1 MQTRIAV
8 SKQTEQSSA
17 AKSNSVQS
25 SQAKKTAQKEPVKT
39 RAELKQLTDRVLA
52 NPETV
57 SREEY
62 ALLIKVIGFQGMQML
77 LAQSKQRQQPDKKE
91 QLKELER
98 TVQADD
104 AKKEQESQE
113 AVEQQGQAADEKQKS
128 SGARQEAEDGRAQEQ
143 SPTVGEAQEYVV
155 AAGTAR
161 EQEKEE
167 AHSQAQPE
175 EASSKENKWKKTVP
189 AVQAEQPKS
198 MVSGKAEAVHVEPPK
213 NEAVKGKPAPAR
225 GWKKLGDAEEQAA
238 DDGAQASA
246 GLVKGRALVEEE
258 AEVTSKSAQASSKDK
273 ETPAEDAVPAKRLH
287 KGEQKASAEQNAAP
301 EEAATQSLEQ
311 TANQAPEQAPD
322 AAAQALPQAEEASG
336 AQGEAQP
343 QAGKGAGASAKSAKQ
358 GGSAAEAIAGV
369 PETKKEPAKPKVIA
383 IKAESP
389 GAILDQL
396 GTMPPTDM
404 VNAFTSAVSVSKGA
418 LDKQRQ
424 KTQSVLPSVPTPTGL
439 PASKS
444 GGEASTK
451 AAAAAQARPQQR
463 GMDRFQSQK
472 QGGAVQ
478 TGQLRD
484 FPAGSQAEEDP
495 DQIMDQARS
504 YTANPPGISMTGEAD
519 PSQADGFQSE
529 AASHVQA
536 AKQTELN
543 QTKQDFGENQIHP
556 KADPTVLRADKAIR
570 AVTPPAFAMKR
581 ADAFSPEIADRINP
595 SLASTLGSFMA
606 DRKGEYQKGKEPFEA
621 GVESAKSDT
630 SSQINTLKTEAAEG
644 QRSEQE
650 AAKAEVKG
658 LRGQWQSEIN
668 ESSGEFDRE
677 SKSAASEKK
686 REMDGIRRDKE
697 GEVKST
703 LSQANK
709 DANKEYSS
717 TKKEA
722 DKKNKDGEKDRNIFQ
737 KAWDWTKEKAQQ
749 AVEGLKKAVNF
760 LFTQLRKAVKTI
772 FDKAKALAVSI
783 IEKGRQLIVKAIQGL
798 GTVLKGLVNKV
809 FAKFPGI
816 AKRITGL
823 IDKAVNK
830 AVQAVNKV
838 ASALKKGV
846 TAALNFMAKS
856 LDTLFAGVQSLYNRI
871 LNGIGKFLNG
881 DFKAIFGKLLE
892 GAQIAAEIALAFATG
907 GGSVL
912 LQIIKWLATT
922 LPQLFRQASS
932 VFSFVTTLRNMKVQD
947 VKQML
952 SPSGMGGFL
961 VKGLFGELKSIPA
974 GKEEEDKE
982 KEAPAGGKE
991 EKGLMKVLQLLK
1003 GVFTV
1008 LKGTYGKVAGAIN
1021 KALPGM
1027 NISTKSWFNPFA
1039 MIYAGAVQA
1048 LEVVK
1053 NPAEALNEG
1062 AGKLKGAVGS
1072 FFSGIKG
1079 KVSETAGSIKAKVML
1094 LGKPAQL
1101 MKLLANKAVDMVLN
1115 FIVTH
1120 PPSALIKAVFKGIE
1134 AAAGSSIVELV
1145 RKHIPFADKMINKV
1159 AESSPVQGLMKPLE
1173 QPVNKVGG
1181 LIDQVT
1187 EEATGLVDDAEKQ
1200 TGSVLGNG
1208 NQLLAGLAGVG
1219 AAGGKDAGKGSKA
1232 SPNSGGKKGDAK
1244 GGGGDFLGSIRG
1256 GIHTRLIAFG
1266 KNLLKSGKE
1275 LVLKG
1280 VDKVK
1285 GAVSGLMVR
1294 FNIGSESH
1302 KLWVEKKGTRNVMMM
1317 ASKEEKLVEKIE
1329 DFRDL
1334 AQNIEI
1340 KEEKEITVKEIDSL
1354 SKIATKEN
1362 PNNSDLDTASKLVPS
1377 ICKKVKYGEQYT
1389 RDEQRR
1395 KTLKP
1400 NVQYTTLEGHT
1411 YNTDDKGRITKV
1423 EGRLQLGKG
1432 KRSKHSQRVAGR
1444 EDRKTNDE
1452 GGHLI
1457 ASIFKGSGGLDN
1469 LVAMDGNLNK
1479 SKWKK
1484 MEKSWADALNEGEEV
1499 EVKIKSFY
1507 SGDSLRPTRFAIEY
1521 SIDGIMQEPLYFQN
1535 KAGG

>member
-1 MQTRIAV
+1 MQTRMAV
-8 SKQTEQSSA
+8 AKQPESSSA
-17 AKSNSVQS
+17 AKSSSVQA

-52 NPETV
+52 NPENV

-62 ALLIKVIGFQGMQML
+62 ALLIKTIGYQGTQML
-77 LAQSKQRQQPDKKE
+77 LAQSKQQKQPDKKE

-98 TVQADD
+98 SVQEDD
-104 AKKEQESQE
+104 KKKEQE
-113 AVEQQGQAADEKQKS
+113 
-128 SGARQEAEDGRAQEQ
+128 
-143 SPTVGEAQEYVV
+143 
-155 AAGTAR
+155 
-161 EQEKEE
+161 QEKPETAGQKQDAAPPE
-167 AHSQAQPE
+167 AAPGGVSEQARAVNEPE
-175 EASSKENKWKKTVP
+175 ADQSKEIADAGQVESSS
-189 AVQAEQPKS
+189 AEQPKKE
-198 MVSGKAEAVHVEPPK
+198 MAEDKAVSSKGLQK
-213 NEAVKGKPAPAR
+213 AVKALAPALQAKPQPAAAEKAATEHKAAAEDQQAAVEHKAAAEPKAATAEHKAAAKPAPVSAR
-225 GWKKLGDAEEQAA
+225 
-238 DDGAQASA
+238 
-246 GLVKGRALVEEE
+246 
-258 AEVTSKSAQASSKDK
+258 
-273 ETPAEDAVPAKRLH
+273 
-287 KGEQKASAEQNAAP
+287 
-301 EEAATQSLEQ
+301 AT
-311 TANQAPEQAPD
+311 AQAPEQVQDTA
-322 AAAQALPQAEEASG
+322 QAEEAAG
-336 AQGEAQP
+336 AEGRP
-343 QAGKGAGASAKSAKQ
+343 QAAVQTGAGPAAAAKSTKP
-358 GGSAAEAIAGV
+358 GGSTAAAEASGLV
-369 PETKKEPAKPKVIA
+369 PETKGKEPPKPKAIA
-383 IKAESP
+383 IKADSP
-389 GAILDQL
+389 DAILQQL

-424 KTQSVLPSVPTPTGL
+424 KTQAVLPSVPTPTGL
-439 PASKS
+439 PAGKS
-444 GGEASTK
+444 AGQGFSAK
-451 AAAAAQARPQQR
+451 VAAAIQARSQPK

-484 FPAGSQAEEDP
+484 FPTGSQAEEDP
-495 DQIMDQARS
+495 DQIMEQARG
-504 YTANPPGISMTGEAD
+504 YAANPPGISMTGEAD

-529 AASHVQA
+529 ATRHVET

-543 QTKQDFGENQIHP
+543 QTKQDFGESQIQP
-556 KADPTVLRADKAIR
+556 KADSTVLRADKTIR

-581 ADAFSPEIADRINP
+581 AAALPPEVADRINP
-595 SLASTLGSFMA
+595 SLASTLSSFMA

-621 GVESAKSDT
+621 GVESAKNDT
-630 SSQINTLKTEAAEG
+630 SSQINTLKTEAAQN

-650 AAKAEVKG
+650 AAKSEVKG

-668 ESSGEFDRE
+668 QSTGEFDRE
-677 SKSAASEKK
+677 SKAAAGEKK
-686 REMDGIRRDKE
+686 RDIDGIRREKE
-697 GEVKST
+697 GEVKAT
-703 LSQANK
+703 LSQAQK
-709 DANKEYSS
+709 DANKEYTS

-722 DKKNKDGEKDRNIFQ
+722 DKKQKDADGGEKKDRNIFQ

-749 AVEGLKKAVNF
+749 ALEGLKKAVNF
-760 LFTQLRKAVKTI
+760 LFTQLRKAVKSI
-772 FDKAKALAVSI
+772 FDKAKALAVGI

-809 FAKFPGI
+809 FARFPGI
-816 AKRITGL
+816 AKKITGL

-838 ASALKKGV
+838 AAALKKGV

-856 LDTLFAGVQSLYNRI
+856 LDTLFAGVQALYNKI
-871 LNGIGKFLNG
+871 LNGISKFLNG

-922 LPQLFRQASS
+922 LPQLIRQAGS
-932 VFSFVTTLRNMKVQD
+932 VFSFVTTLRSMKVQD
-947 VKQML
+947 VKQLL
-952 SPSGMGGFL
+952 SPAGMGGYL
-961 VKGLFGELKSIPA
+961 VKGLFGELKSLPA
-974 GKEEEDKE
+974 AKDEEDKE
-982 KEAPAGGKE
+982 KEAQAGGKE

-1003 GVFTV
+1003 GVFKV

-1048 LEVVK
+1048 MEIVK

-1062 AGKLKGAVGS
+1062 AGKLKSAAGS

-1079 KVSETAGSIKAKVML
+1079 KVTETAGSIKEKVML

-1134 AAAGSSIVELV
+1134 AAAGSSIVDLV

-1159 AESSPVQGLMKPLE
+1159 AESAPVQSLMKPLE

-1187 EEATGLVDDAEKQ
+1187 EEAAGLVDDAEKQ

-1208 NQLLAGLAGVG
+1208 TQLLAGLAGVG
-1219 AAGGKDAGKGSKA
+1219 AAGAKDAAGKSNKA
-1232 SPNSGGKKGDAK
+1232 GAGSGGKKGETK
-1244 GGGGDFLGSIRG
+1244 GGGDFVGTVKG

-1275 LVLKG
+1275 LVIKG
-1280 VDKVK
+1280 AEKIK

-1302 KLWVEKKGTRNVMMM
+1302 KLWVEKKGSRNVVMM
-1317 ASKEEKLVEKIE
+1317 ASKEEELINKIKG
-1329 DFRDL
+1329 FRDKV
-1334 AQNIEI
+1334 ANVSD
-1340 KEEKEITVKEIDSL
+1340 EEKRAKIVIIINRLEETIVALEAKEDQ
-1354 SKIATKEN
+1354 
-1362 PNNSDLDTASKLVPS
+1362 SKLNIAKTLVS
-1377 ICKKVKYGEQYT
+1377 EIHEALHGTTRESNQYHIFYSHTLKKEQYF
-1389 RDEQRR
+1389 RSDS
-1395 KTLKP
+1395 
-1400 NVQYTTLEGHT
+1400 VQF
-1411 YNTDDKGRITKV
+1411 
-1423 EGRLQLGKG
+1423 RLG
-1432 KRSKHSQRVAGR
+1432 
-1444 EDRKTNDE
+1444 
-1452 GGHLI
+1452 
-1457 ASIFKGSGGLDN
+1457 
-1469 LVAMDGNLNK
+1469 
-1479 SKWKK
+1479 
-1484 MEKSWADALNEGEEV
+1484 
-1499 EVKIKSFY
+1499 
-1507 SGDSLRPTRFAIEY
+1507 
-1521 SIDGIMQEPLYFQN
+1521 N
-1535 KAGG
+1535 KAFIGKMKSDTSYRRDILGRNPKLKTWMEGSPNLSNSPPGATWHHHETPGVLVLVHRADHSTNHGLYHPTGLGGRAIWGGGELGRNGKLDSNGNPK

>member
-1 MQTRIAV
+1 MQTRMAV
-8 SKQTEQSSA
+8 AKQPEPSSA
-17 AKSNSVQS
+17 AKSSSVQA

-52 NPETV
+52 NPENV

-62 ALLIKVIGFQGMQML
+62 ALLIKIIGYSGTQML

-98 TVQADD
+98 SVQEDD
-104 AKKEQESQE
+104 KKKEQEQPETAGQKQDAAAPE
-113 AVEQQGQAADEKQKS
+113 AASGGVSEQAPAVNEP
-128 SGARQEAEDGRAQEQ
+128 EAEQ
-143 SPTVGEAQEYVV
+143 SKGIAGVGQVE
-155 AAGTAR
+155 
-161 EQEKEE
+161 
-167 AHSQAQPE
+167 
-175 EASSKENKWKKTVP
+175 SSI
-189 AVQAEQPKS
+189 AEQPKKEMEES
-198 MVSGKAEAVHVEPPK
+198 TASSSKGLQKS
-213 NEAVKGKPAPAR
+213 VKVLAPALQL
-225 GWKKLGDAEEQAA
+225 KPQPAAAEHKAAAEPKAAAADQQAA
-238 DDGAQASA
+238 VEHKAAAADQQAT
-246 GLVKGRALVEEE
+246 
-258 AEVTSKSAQASSKDK
+258 AEPKAAAKSAPVS
-273 ETPAEDAVPAKRLH
+273 ER
-287 KGEQKASAEQNAAP
+287 
-301 EEAATQSLEQ
+301 
-311 TANQAPEQAPD
+311 
-322 AAAQALPQAEEASG
+322 AAAQATEQVPHAAQAEESVG
-336 AQGEAQP
+336 AEARHQP
-343 QAGKGAGASAKSAKQ
+343 AAQAGAGPVAAAKSAKP
-358 GGSAAEAIAGV
+358 GGSAAEASGLV
-369 PETKKEPAKPKVIA
+369 PEAKGKEPPKHKAIA
-383 IKAESP
+383 IKADSP
-389 GAILDQL
+389 DAILQQL

-424 KTQSVLPSVPTPTGL
+424 KTQAVLPSVPTPTGL
-439 PASKS
+439 PAGKS
-444 GGEASTK
+444 AGQGLSAK
-451 AAAAAQARPQQR
+451 VAAAIQARSQPK

-484 FPAGSQAEEDP
+484 FPTGSQAEEDP
-495 DQIMDQARS
+495 DQIMEQARG
-504 YTANPPGISMTGEAD
+504 YAANPPGISMTGEAD

-529 AASHVQA
+529 ATRHVET

-543 QTKQDFGENQIHP
+543 QIKQDFGENQIQP

-581 ADAFSPEIADRINP
+581 EAALPPEVADRINP
-595 SLASTLGSFMA
+595 SLTSTLNSFMA

-621 GVESAKSDT
+621 GVESAKNDT
-630 SSQINTLKTEAAEG
+630 SSQINTLKTEAAQN
-644 QRSEQE
+644 QRTEQE
-650 AAKAEVKG
+650 AAKSEVKG

-668 ESSGEFDRE
+668 QSTGEFDRE
-677 SKSAASEKK
+677 SKAAAGEKK
-686 REMDGIRRDKE
+686 RDIDGIRRDKE
-697 GEVKST
+697 GEVKAT
-703 LSQANK
+703 LSQAQK
-709 DANKEYSS
+709 DASKEYTS

-722 DKKNKDGEKDRNIFQ
+722 DKKQKDADGGEKKDRNVFQ

-749 AVEGLKKAVNF
+749 ALEGLKKAVNF
-760 LFTQLRKAVKTI
+760 LFTQLRKAVKSI
-772 FDKAKALAVSI
+772 FDKAKALAVGI

-809 FAKFPGI
+809 FARFPGI
-816 AKRITGL
+816 AKKITGL

-838 ASALKKGV
+838 AAALKKGV

-856 LDTLFAGVQSLYNRI
+856 LDTLFAGVQALYNKV
-871 LNGIGKFLNG
+871 LNGISKFLNG

-922 LPQLFRQASS
+922 LPQLIRQAGS
-932 VFSFVTTLRNMKVQD
+932 VFSFVTTLRSMKVQD
-947 VKQML
+947 VKQLL
-952 SPSGMGGFL
+952 SPAGMGGYL
-961 VKGLFGELKSIPA
+961 VKGLFGELKSLPA
-974 GKEEEDKE
+974 AKEEEDKE

-1003 GVFTV
+1003 GVFKV

-1048 LEVVK
+1048 MEIVK

-1062 AGKLKGAVGS
+1062 AGKLKSAAGS
-1072 FFSGIKG
+1072 FFLGIKG
-1079 KVSETAGSIKAKVML
+1079 KVTETAGSIKEKVML

-1134 AAAGSSIVELV
+1134 AAAGSSIVDLV

-1159 AESSPVQGLMKPLE
+1159 AESSPVQSLMKPLE

-1187 EEATGLVDDAEKQ
+1187 EEASGLVDDAEKQ

-1208 NQLLAGLAGVG
+1208 TQLLASLAGVG
-1219 AAGGKDAGKGSKA
+1219 AASGKDGAGKSNKAGTGS
-1232 SPNSGGKKGDAK
+1232 SGKKGGTK
-1244 GGGGDFLGSIRG
+1244 GGGDFLGTVKG

-1275 LVLKG
+1275 LVIKG
-1280 VDKVK
+1280 AEKIK
-1285 GAVSGLMVR
+1285 GAVSGLLVR

-1302 KLWVEKKGTRNVMMM
+1302 KLWVEKKGSRNVVMM
-1317 ASKEEKLVEKIE
+1317 ASEKEELRIKIKGFKKQLSKE
-1329 DFRDL
+1329 TDEVKKEEIER
-1334 AQNIEI
+1334 NIE
-1340 KEEKEITVKEIDSL
+1340 KLERMVAELEASPSMEEKQDQSKAKSELIETSNLVTEVSTHLQGTGATKSKSRGIPEYVKKHWEAGNNFNKENRPRYPYNEIELEPKEINGKKYVVDSYIPGKEIVSRKFTQLAVVQEKTALGYL
-1354 SKIATKEN
+1354 SEFTKKYPQDSVISAGRFN
-1362 PNNSDLDTASKLVPS
+1362 PNA
-1377 ICKKVKYGEQYT
+1377 
-1389 RDEQRR
+1389 
-1395 KTLKP
+1395 LKGSR
-1400 NVQYTTLEGHT
+1400 LEGELILEVPVQT
-1411 YNTDDKGRITKV
+1411 TKPEPVPQAVISEANKKGIAIRDINGKVYN
-1423 EGRLQLGKG
+1423 
-1432 KRSKHSQRVAGR
+1432 
-1444 EDRKTNDE
+1444 
-1452 GGHLI
+1452 
-1457 ASIFKGSGGLDN
+1457 
-1469 LVAMDGNLNK
+1469 
-1479 SKWKK
+1479 
-1484 MEKSWADALNEGEEV
+1484 
-1499 EVKIKSFY
+1499 
-1507 SGDSLRPTRFAIEY
+1507 
-1521 SIDGIMQEPLYFQN
+1521 
-1535 KAGG
+1535 